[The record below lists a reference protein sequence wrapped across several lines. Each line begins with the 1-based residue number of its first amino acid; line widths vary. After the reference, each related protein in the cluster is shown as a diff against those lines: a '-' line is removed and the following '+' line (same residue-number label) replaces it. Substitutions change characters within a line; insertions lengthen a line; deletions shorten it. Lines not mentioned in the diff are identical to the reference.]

1 MLIGQALTTLANVK
15 AIAGIASTDTTSDAL
30 LELLINRTS
39 VSIAGYCDRQFG
51 RASYT
56 EYIPA
61 TDRQALLL
69 RQWPIVA
76 ISSITDEDTPLILN
90 TDYRLDAQDKAQG
103 IVYREQGWSGSY
115 FVRGLTNDPAASKRI
130 ISVAYTA
137 GYYLPQD
144 ASYDL
149 GAAASLPID
158 ISMACEQMITEIFYL
173 TKQGGFGLK
182 SLSEGELSYTWGVDS
197 SQYGNLTD
205 GMADRYASV
214 LNRYRRAVFA

>member
-1 MLIGQALTTLANVK
+1 MLISQALTTLANVK

-30 LELLINRTS
+30 LELLINRAS
-39 VSIAGYCDRQFG
+39 ISIAGYCDRKFE

-56 EYIPA
+56 EYVPA
-61 TDRQALLL
+61 TSRQALLL
-69 RQWPIVA
+69 RQWPIAAV
-76 ISSITDEDTPLILN
+76 SSITDEDTLLVLN

-115 FVRGLTNDPAASKRI
+115 LVRGLTSDPAASKRI
-130 ISVAYTA
+130 ISVTYTA

-144 ASYDL
+144 ANYDL
-149 GAAASLPID
+149 GAETSLPID
-158 ISMACEQMITEIFYL
+158 ISMVCEQMVTESYYL

-182 SLSEGELSYTWGVDS
+182 SLSEGGLSYSWGVDS
-197 SQYGNLTD
+197 TQYGNLTD
-205 GMADRYASV
+205 GMADRYASI